1 MTLGENIHN
10 AFVVV
15 FETLKSIEKLMYK
28 CRNEFDMEK
37 YYMPEKRFMRWSSD
51 QSWDGWIYW
60 SFILLFQRKKDG
72 GIMENAWINAPV
84 YAVEINVDSDTC
96 DTPKIYV
103 AQMDFGDISDWSE
116 GCSPSNHTMFYNAIH
131 ADGGWYEEVELEGAV
146 MVKPVPGFEEKVS
159 DHFWGFRSLRR
170 MEKELTEINQDN
182 YKEMIFGTIDEF
194 AASVSDGEKTLGADG
209 I

>member
-15 FETLKSIEKLMYK
+15 FETLKSIEKLISK

-37 YYMPEKRFMRWSSD
+37 YHMPEKRFMRWSSD

-60 SFILLFQRKKDG
+60 SFILLFQRKEDG
-72 GIMENAWINAPV
+72 EIMKNGWINAPV

-96 DTPKIYV
+96 DTPKIYI
-103 AQMDFGDISDWSE
+103 AQMDFGDISDWSG

-131 ADGGWYEEVELEGAV
+131 VDTWYEEDESEGV
-146 MVKPVPGFEEKVS
+146 TMVKPAPGFEEKVS
-159 DHFWGFRSLRR
+159 GHFWGFRSLRR

-182 YKEMIFGTIDEF
+182 YKTMIFGTIEEL
-194 AASVSDGEKTLGADG
+194 AGGG
-209 I
+209 GR